1 MTPDIDIDVGLVG
14 PQPRAVRWG
23 PIWAGLLTSFGV
35 FLLLTLLA
43 VGIGIQQLSGQDAD
57 LAATVTA
64 SIIGLVS
71 LVAGGFVASWSAV
84 QSDGARG
91 LLYGFLVWA
100 LWIFLIVLLGTFG
113 LGQLLGTFGGLLTNL
128 QGDVSQQEIIDAV
141 QTGSLQSF
149 LALALTATAAMLG
162 GAIGAFVITSREEA
176 ADATVVD

>member
-14 PQPRAVRWG
+14 PQSRAVRWG

-43 VGIGIQQLSGQDAD
+43 VGIGIQQVGGQDAD
-57 LAATVTA
+57 LVATVAA

-71 LVAGGFVASWSAV
+71 LMVGGFVASWSAV

-100 LWIFLIVLLGTFG
+100 LWIVLIVLLGAFG
-113 LGQLLGTFGGLLTNL
+113 LGQLLGAFGGLLTSL
-128 QGDVSQQEIIDAV
+128 QADVSQQEIIDA
-141 QTGSLQSF
+141 GSLQSF
-149 LALALTATAAMLG
+149 LALALTAAAAMLG
-162 GAIGAFVITSREEA
+162 GAIGAFLITSREEA
-176 ADATVVD
+176 ADAT